1 MMKILHDIMGTI
13 DGDGEIKKIVA
24 GAHWTAVLS
33 RHCGLSSTFH
43 DPPPHRMVRDA
54 GDLRQK
60 TAREL
65 AQYAMSDAQ
74 LEASI
79 GMAALNS
86 LIDINTDDC
95 LELNALN
102 VLEEK
107 GRGRAVAVVGHFPFV
122 PKLKKTAKEL
132 WVLELNP
139 REGDLSADEA
149 ANVLPRADVVCIT
162 GSSFINHSV
171 DDLLSFCG
179 KNSFVLMVGATSPMS
194 TVLFDYGVDLIAG
207 ASVVDQKGA
216 FECISQGASFRQISG
231 VKRLIM
237 MRERT
242 GQ

>member
-1 MMKILHDIMGTI
+1 MTI
-13 DGDGEIKKIVA
+13 INEVISTITWDCNINKIVA

-54 GDLRQK
+54 GDLLQK

-86 LIDINTDDC
+86 LIEINTDKC

-107 GRGRAVAVVGHFPFV
+107 GRGRAVAVVGHFPFI

-139 REGDLSADEA
+139 RDGDLSADEA
-149 ANVLPRADVVCIT
+149 ENVLPRADVVCIT
-162 GSSFINHSV
+162 GTSFINHSV
-171 DDLLSFCG
+171 DDLLSLCG
-179 KNSFVLMVGATSPMS
+179 KNSFVMMVGATSPMS
-194 TVLFDYGVDLIAG
+194 PVLFDYGVDLIAG
-207 ASVVDQKGA
+207 VSVADKKEAV
-216 FECISQGASFRQISG
+216 ECISQGASFKQIRG

-237 MRERT
+237 MRK
-242 GQ
+242 

>member
-1 MMKILHDIMGTI
+1 MKIINDIMGTI
-13 DGDGEIKKIVA
+13 DEDSGIKNIIV

-33 RHCGLSSTFH
+33 KHCGLSSTFH

-54 GDLRQK
+54 GNLLQK
-60 TAREL
+60 NAKEL
-65 AQYAMSDAQ
+65 AEYALSDVQ
-74 LEASI
+74 LEASL

-86 LIDINTDDC
+86 LIEINTETC
-95 LELNALN
+95 MELNALN

-107 GRGRAVAVVGHFPFV
+107 GRGRAVAVIGHFPFV

-149 ANVLPRADVVCIT
+149 GNILPGADVVCIT
-162 GSSFINHSV
+162 GTSFINHSV
-171 DDLLSFCG
+171 DELLSFCG

-194 TVLFDYGVDLIAG
+194 PVLFDYGVDMIAG
-207 ASVVDQKGA
+207 ALVVDQKEA
-216 FECISQGASFRQISG
+216 VECISQGASFKQIKG

-237 MRERT
+237 MR
-242 GQ
+242 G